1 MRRAAKLPAVGP
13 PDIEPIGLQLART
26 AKVVSRAFDDALA
39 QVGGSLPAWLVLVSI
54 KAHRHGAQR
63 HLAESIGVEGPTLTH
78 HLNKMEAAG
87 LVTRTRNPENRRVH
101 NVDLTAAG
109 EAAFARL
116 LDAVREFDRQLQKG
130 FSKNE
135 IEAVSGLLLRLQAN
149 AEAT

>member
-1 MRRAAKLPAVGP
+1 
-13 PDIEPIGLQLART
+13 
-26 AKVVSRAFDDALA
+26 
-39 QVGGSLPAWLVLVSI
+39 
-54 KAHRHGAQR
+54 
-63 HLAESIGVEGPTLTH
+63 
-78 HLNKMEAAG
+78 MEAAG